1 MKGKSE
7 KPTVT
12 LMPATT
18 VHGKRKR
25 PKFGS
30 SLGRSRA
37 TVAFPTQ

>member
-30 SLGRSRA
+30 LGRSRA